1 MARVCNSKRTFS
13 NGAMVE
19 KAQDAFLAIDQP
31 VRCYF
36 MDGTNEVVDGL
47 PFCYGLDY
55 SVEMILIHSPYHG
68 SDTQGMHYEIPY
80 LDFQYM
86 DYEPIEVNDFD
97 WQAYLPEK
105 KRLREED
112 E

>member
-13 NGAMVE
+13 SAREVLQ
-19 KAQDAFLAIDQP
+19 AQDAFLAIDQP

-36 MDGTNEVVDGL
+36 MDGTNEVEDGL
-47 PFCYGLDY
+47 PFCNGYNGA
-55 SVEMILIHSPYHG
+55 VEMILIHPSRRP
-68 SDTQGMHYEIPY
+68 DTQGMHYEIPY

-105 KRLREED
+105 KRLREAD

>member
-31 VRCYF
+31 VRCYL
-36 MDGTNEVVDGL
+36 MDGTNEVIDGL

-55 SVEMILIHSPYHG
+55 SVEMILIHHPRRP
-68 SDTQGMHYEIPY
+68 DAQGMRCEIPY

>member
-1 MARVCNSKRTFS
+1 MARVRNSKRTFS
-13 NGAMVE
+13 TAREVLQ
-19 KAQDAFLAIDQP
+19 AQDAFLAIDRP

-47 PFCYGLDY
+47 PFCDGLNY
-55 SVEMILIHSPYHG
+55 AVEMILIHSPYRG
-68 SDTQGMHYEIPY
+68 ADAQGLHYEITF

-86 DYEPIEVNDFD
+86 DYEPIEVTDFN

>member
-1 MARVCNSKRTFS
+1 MARVRNSKHTFS
-13 NGAMVE
+13 TAREVLQ
-19 KAQDAFLAIDQP
+19 AQDAFLAIDKP

-36 MDGTNEVVDGL
+36 MDGTNDVIDGL
-47 PFCYGLDY
+47 PFCWGLDY
-55 SVEMILIHSPYHG
+55 SVEMILIRHPRRP
-68 SDTQGMHYEIPY
+68 DAQGMRCEIPF

-86 DYEPIEVNDFD
+86 DYEPIEVTDFN

-105 KRLREED
+105 KRLREEG